1 MRMVSIYIL
10 EILATYS
17 SSDHRLYQ
25 KEIQGYL
32 QDVYRVE
39 ISRRTLQTHIDELKV
54 EGYIDGHKGVYLIE
68 NKFNNISVV
77 KDGEEKFYYMTATK

>member
-32 QDVYRVE
+32 EDIYRVE
-39 ISRRTLQTHIDELKV
+39 VTRRTLQTHIDEMKE
-54 EGYIDGHKGVYLIE
+54 EGYIDGYRGVYLKV
-68 NKFNNISVV
+68 NKFKEST
-77 KDGEEKFYYMTATK
+77 YR

>member
-32 QDVYRVE
+32 EDIYRVE
-39 ISRRTLQTHIDELKV
+39 VSRRTLQTHINELKD
-54 EGYIDGHKGVYLIE
+54 EGYIDGYKGVYLIE
-68 NKFNNISVV
+68 NKFKEST
-77 KDGEEKFYYMTATK
+77 YR

>member
-1 MRMVSIYIL
+1 MRMASIYIL

-32 QDVYRVE
+32 QDVYGIEVV
-39 ISRRTLQTHIDELKV
+39 RRTLQVYIKELKD

-68 NKFNNISVV
+68 NKFKESV
-77 KDGEEKFYYMTATK
+77 YR

>member
-32 QDVYRVE
+32 LDFYGIKVV
-39 ISRRTLQTHIDELKV
+39 RRTLQVYIKELKD
-54 EGYIDGHKGVYLIE
+54 EGYIDGHKGIYLIE
-68 NKFNNISVV
+68 NKFKEST
-77 KDGEEKFYYMTATK
+77 YR

>member
-32 QDVYRVE
+32 QDVYRVD
-39 ISRRTLQTHIDELKV
+39 ISRRTLQTHIDELKE
-54 EGYIDGHKGVYLIE
+54 EGYIDGYRGVYLIE
-68 NKFNNISVV
+68 NKFKEST
-77 KDGEEKFYYMTATK
+77 YR

>member
-32 QDVYRVE
+32 EDIYRVE
-39 ISRRTLQTHIDELKV
+39 VTRRTLQTHIDELKE
-54 EGYIDGHKGVYLIE
+54 EGYIDGYRGVYLKV
-68 NKFNNISVV
+68 NKFKEST
-77 KDGEEKFYYMTATK
+77 YR

>member
-32 QDVYRVE
+32 EDIYRVE
-39 ISRRTLQTHIDELKV
+39 VTRRTLQTHIDELKE
-54 EGYIDGHKGVYLIE
+54 EGYIDGYRGVYLKVT
-68 NKFNNISVV
+68 KFKESV
-77 KDGEEKFYYMTATK
+77 YR

>member
-1 MRMVSIYIL
+1 MRMVSIFIL

-32 QDVYRVE
+32 EDIYRVE
-39 ISRRTLQTHIDELKV
+39 VSRRTLQTHINELKE
-54 EGYIDGHKGVYLIE
+54 EGYIDGYRGVYLIE
-68 NKFNNISVV
+68 NKFKESV
-77 KDGEEKFYYMTATK
+77 YR

>member
-17 SSDHRLYQ
+17 SSDHRLFQ

-39 ISRRTLQTHIDELKV
+39 ISRRTQQTHIDELKD
-54 EGYIDGHKGVYLIE
+54 EGYIDGYRGVYLIE
-68 NKFNNISVV
+68 NKFKEIT
-77 KDGEEKFYYMTATK
+77 YR

>member
-32 QDVYRVE
+32 QDVYGIKLV
-39 ISRRTLQTHIDELKV
+39 RRTLQVYIKELKE

-68 NKFNNISVV
+68 NKFKEST
-77 KDGEEKFYYMTATK
+77 YR

>member
-1 MRMVSIYIL
+1 MVSIYIL

-32 QDVYRVE
+32 EDIYRVE
-39 ISRRTLQTHIDELKV
+39 VSRRTLQTYIDELKE
-54 EGYIDGHKGVYLIE
+54 EGYIDGYRGVYLIE
-68 NKFNNISVV
+68 NKFKEST
-77 KDGEEKFYYMTATK
+77 YR

>member
-17 SSDHRLYQ
+17 SSDHRLFQ

-32 QDVYRVE
+32 QDIYGIKVV
-39 ISRRTLQTHIDELKV
+39 RRTLQVYIKELKD

-68 NKFNNISVV
+68 NKFKESV
-77 KDGEEKFYYMTATK
+77 YR

>member
-32 QDVYRVE
+32 QDIYGIEVV
-39 ISRRTLQTHIDELKV
+39 RRTLQVYIKELKD

-68 NKFNNISVV
+68 NKFKEST
-77 KDGEEKFYYMTATK
+77 YR

>member
-17 SSDHRLYQ
+17 SSDHRKNQ

-32 QDVYRVE
+32 LDIYGIKVV
-39 ISRRTLQTHIDELKV
+39 RRTLQVYIKELKD

-68 NKFNNISVV
+68 NKFKEST
-77 KDGEEKFYYMTATK
+77 YR

>member
-32 QDVYRVE
+32 ENIYRVE
-39 ISRRTLQTHIDELKV
+39 VSRRTLQTHINELKD

-68 NKFNNISVV
+68 NKFKESV
-77 KDGEEKFYYMTATK
+77 YR

>member
-32 QDVYRVE
+32 QDVYGIEVV
-39 ISRRTLQTHIDELKV
+39 RRTLQVYIKELKD

-68 NKFNNISVV
+68 NKFKESV
-77 KDGEEKFYYMTATK
+77 YR

>member
-1 MRMVSIYIL
+1 MVSIYIL

-32 QDVYRVE
+32 EDIYRVE
-39 ISRRTLQTHIDELKV
+39 VTRRTLQTHIDELKE
-54 EGYIDGHKGVYLIE
+54 EGYIDGYRGVYLKV
-68 NKFNNISVV
+68 NKFKESTYR
-77 KDGEEKFYYMTATK
+77 KKYECAL

>member
-1 MRMVSIYIL
+1 MVSIFIL

-32 QDVYRVE
+32 EDIYRVE
-39 ISRRTLQTHIDELKV
+39 VSRRTLQTHINELKE
-54 EGYIDGHKGVYLIE
+54 EGYIDGYRGVYLIE
-68 NKFNNISVV
+68 NKFKESV
-77 KDGEEKFYYMTATK
+77 YR

>member
-25 KEIQGYL
+25 KEIQGRQQLVAPIDYSSSTKF
-32 QDVYRVE
+32 VY
-39 ISRRTLQTHIDELKV
+39 DWFLKHPGQFRLPV
-54 EGYIDGHKGVYLIE
+54 LKEGYLR
-68 NKFNNISVV
+68 
-77 KDGEEKFYYMTATK
+77 GEYYESLHEGQIL

>member
-1 MRMVSIYIL
+1 MRMVSIYVL

-32 QDVYRVE
+32 EDIYRVE
-39 ISRRTLQTHIDELKV
+39 VSRRTLQTHINELKE
-54 EGYIDGHKGVYLIE
+54 EGYIDGYRGVYLIE
-68 NKFNNISVV
+68 NKFKESV
-77 KDGEEKFYYMTATK
+77 YR

>member
-32 QDVYRVE
+32 EDIYKVE
-39 ISRRTLQTHIDELKV
+39 VTRRTLQTHIDELKE
-54 EGYIDGHKGVYLIE
+54 EGYIDGYKGVYLKV
-68 NKFNNISVV
+68 NKFKEST
-77 KDGEEKFYYMTATK
+77 YR

>member
-17 SSDHRLYQ
+17 NSDHRLCQ

-32 QDVYRVE
+32 LDIYGIKVV
-39 ISRRTLQTHIDELKV
+39 RRTLQVYIKELKD
-54 EGYIDGHKGVYLIE
+54 EGYIDGYRGVYLIE
-68 NKFNNISVV
+68 NKFKESV
-77 KDGEEKFYYMTATK
+77 YR

>member
-32 QDVYRVE
+32 LDIYGIKVV
-39 ISRRTLQTHIDELKV
+39 RRTLQVYIKELKD
-54 EGYIDGHKGVYLIE
+54 E
-68 NKFNNISVV
+68 
-77 KDGEEKFYYMTATK
+77 

>member
-32 QDVYRVE
+32 EDNYRVE
-39 ISRRTLQTHIDELKV
+39 VTRRTLQTHIDELKE
-54 EGYIDGHKGVYLIE
+54 EGYIDGYRGVYLKV
-68 NKFNNISVV
+68 NKFKEST
-77 KDGEEKFYYMTATK
+77 YR

>member
-32 QDVYRVE
+32 EDIYRVE
-39 ISRRTLQTHIDELKV
+39 VTRRTLQTHIDELKE
-54 EGYIDGHKGVYLIE
+54 EGYIDGYRDVYLKV
-68 NKFNNISVV
+68 NKFKEST
-77 KDGEEKFYYMTATK
+77 YR

>member
-32 QDVYRVE
+32 QDVYRVD
-39 ISRRTLQTHIDELKV
+39 ISRRTLQTHIDELKE
-54 EGYIDGHKGVYLIE
+54 EGYIDGYRGVYLIE
-68 NKFNNISVV
+68 NKFKESA
-77 KDGEEKFYYMTATK
+77 YR

>member
-32 QDVYRVE
+32 EDIYRVE
-39 ISRRTLQTHIDELKV
+39 VSRRTLQTHINELKD
-54 EGYIDGHKGVYLIE
+54 EGYIDGYRGVYLIE
-68 NKFNNISVV
+68 NKFKEST
-77 KDGEEKFYYMTATK
+77 YR

>member
-25 KEIQGYL
+25 KKIQGYL
-32 QDVYRVE
+32 EDIYRVE
-39 ISRRTLQTHIDELKV
+39 VTRRTLQTHIDELKE
-54 EGYIDGHKGVYLIE
+54 EGYIDGYRGVYLKV
-68 NKFNNISVV
+68 NKFKEST
-77 KDGEEKFYYMTATK
+77 YR

>member
-17 SSDHRLYQ
+17 SSDHRLFQ

-32 QDVYRVE
+32 QDIYGIEVV
-39 ISRRTLQTHIDELKV
+39 RRTLQVYIKELKE
-54 EGYIDGHKGVYLIE
+54 EGYIDGHKGVFLIE
-68 NKFNNISVV
+68 NKFKEST
-77 KDGEEKFYYMTATK
+77 YR

>member
-1 MRMVSIYIL
+1 MVSIYIL

-32 QDVYRVE
+32 QDVYRVD
-39 ISRRTLQTHIDELKV
+39 ISRRTLQTHIDELKE
-54 EGYIDGHKGVYLIE
+54 EGYIDGYRGVYLIE
-68 NKFNNISVV
+68 NKFKEST
-77 KDGEEKFYYMTATK
+77 YR

>member
-10 EILATYS
+10 ETLATYS

-32 QDVYRVE
+32 EDIYRVE
-39 ISRRTLQTHIDELKV
+39 VTRRTLQTHIDEMKE
-54 EGYIDGHKGVYLIE
+54 EGYIDGYRGVYLKV
-68 NKFNNISVV
+68 NKFKEST
-77 KDGEEKFYYMTATK
+77 YR

>member
-32 QDVYRVE
+32 EDIYKVE
-39 ISRRTLQTHIDELKV
+39 VTRRTLQTHIDELKE
-54 EGYIDGHKGVYLIE
+54 EGYIDGYRGVYLKV
-68 NKFNNISVV
+68 NKFKEST
-77 KDGEEKFYYMTATK
+77 YR

>member
-17 SSDHRLYQ
+17 SSDHRLYK

-32 QDVYRVE
+32 QDIYRVE
-39 ISRRTLQTHIDELKV
+39 VSRRTLQTHINELKE
-54 EGYIDGHKGVYLIE
+54 EGYIDGYRGVYLIE
-68 NKFNNISVV
+68 NKFKEST
-77 KDGEEKFYYMTATK
+77 YR

>member
-1 MRMVSIYIL
+1 MVSIYIL

-32 QDVYRVE
+32 QDVYRVD
-39 ISRRTLQTHIDELKV
+39 ISRRTLQTHIEELKE
-54 EGYIDGHKGVYLIE
+54 EGYIDGYRGVYLIE
-68 NKFNNISVV
+68 NKFKEST
-77 KDGEEKFYYMTATK
+77 YR

>member
-32 QDVYRVE
+32 EDIYRVE
-39 ISRRTLQTHIDELKV
+39 VSRRTLQTHINELKE
-54 EGYIDGHKGVYLIE
+54 EGYIDGYRDVYLIE
-68 NKFNNISVV
+68 NKFKEST
-77 KDGEEKFYYMTATK
+77 YR

>member
-32 QDVYRVE
+32 EDIYRVE
-39 ISRRTLQTHIDELKV
+39 VSRRTLQTYIDELKE
-54 EGYIDGHKGVYLIE
+54 EGYIDGYKGVYLID
-68 NKFNNISVV
+68 NKFKEST
-77 KDGEEKFYYMTATK
+77 YR

>member
-1 MRMVSIYIL
+1 MVSIYIL

-32 QDVYRVE
+32 QDIYRVE
-39 ISRRTLQTHIDELKV
+39 VSRRTLQTYINELKE
-54 EGYIDGHKGVYLIE
+54 EGYIDGYRGVYLIE
-68 NKFNNISVV
+68 NKFKEST
-77 KDGEEKFYYMTATK
+77 YR

>member
-32 QDVYRVE
+32 EDIYRVE
-39 ISRRTLQTHIDELKV
+39 VSRRTLQTHINELKE
-54 EGYIDGHKGVYLIE
+54 EGYIDGYRGVYLIE
-68 NKFNNISVV
+68 NKFKESV
-77 KDGEEKFYYMTATK
+77 YR